1 MTLNSVGID
10 SGSEDELFMA
20 DKEYR
25 RMQER
30 SLTSGYREGMGQ
42 ASEDGLQE
50 GFDSAYKEGF
60 KLGMEIGKVRG
71 RIAAKKL
78 INVDNQ
84 DIIDKL
90 TTIENDLNSL
100 EKDNTRSL
108 QLSDIAQVS
117 GSLDS
122 V

>member
-1 MTLNSVGID
+1 MTLNSDGLE
-10 SGSEDELFMA
+10 SGSEDELLIA

-25 RMQER
+25 RMQQR
-30 SLTSGYREGMGQ
+30 SLTSGYREGLGQ
-42 ASEDGLQE
+42 ASEDGLQD

-60 KLGMEIGKVRG
+60 KLGMEIGKLRG

-78 INVDNQ
+78 INVNNQ

-90 TTIENDLNSL
+90 TTIEDDLNSL
-100 EKDNTRSL
+100 EKDNTRSV

-117 GSLDS
+117 ASLDS
-122 V
+122 I